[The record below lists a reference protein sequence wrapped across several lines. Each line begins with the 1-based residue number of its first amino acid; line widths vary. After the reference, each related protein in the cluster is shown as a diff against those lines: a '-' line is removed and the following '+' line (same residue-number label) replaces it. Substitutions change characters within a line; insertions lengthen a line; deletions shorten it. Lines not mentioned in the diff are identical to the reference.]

1 MARTAST
8 RPFFFLCEFH
18 SFDVAKARAATTEEL
33 ARRDGGP
40 LGLIETPRSYSAP
53 ATPLA
58 KPNAGSSCS
67 PRRDLTS
74 RAAGISLG
82 DGPAIRLVEAERE
95 GIDQVVWDVRSL
107 AAPPTGYDNEDGS
120 ATSLTSGL
128 QLLQKRCKDSTS
140 GSRSPPSSS
149 TVNPQKVLTIESRPV

>member
-18 SFDVAKARAATTEEL
+18 SFDVRKARAATTEEL

-107 AAPPTGYDNEDGS
+107 ARAADWLRQQGWIGHVTDERIAIAPEALQGLDIRLSES
-120 ATSLTSGL
+120 A
-128 QLLQKRCKDSTS
+128 
-140 GSRSPPSSS
+140 
-149 TVNPQKVLTIESRPV
+149 